1 MLTDPSLDVNVRNE
15 EFKAPIHCA
24 SEKGHLKVLELL
36 ATAPNVVFDLE
47 DMNRDTPLHIASAF
61 GHLSCVIF
69 ISNQASCNPNKL
81 NRFNNTALDLAQT
94 EEIREVRGFG
104 VYFSGFEESYHPE

>member
-1 MLTDPSLDVNVRNE
+1 MLADPSLDVNVRNE
-15 EFKAPIHCA
+15 EFKAPIHIA

-36 ATAPNVVFDLE
+36 STAPNVVFDLE

-61 GHLSCVIF
+61 GHLKCVIF
-69 ISNQASCNPNKL
+69 ITKQASCNANKL

-94 EEIREVRGFG
+94 DEIREV
-104 VYFSGFEESYHPE
+104 SMK